1 MDSLLEELVNSIK
14 GLCEEVDISII
25 REKFSDILILYNIKP
40 TNFTAGH
47 PDITQKVKLFIAGK
61 KLEGLSELTLE
72 AYQLELKI
80 FGKYIQKMVEDIT
93 TNDIRIFLSQ
103 FEKLKI
109 SSISKKL
116 SVLKSFFGWLASEE
130 IIPRDPTK
138 KIKPPKKERRLPKA
152 LTIEE
157 LEMIREACT
166 TPRERALIEVLYAT
180 GCRLSEVQK
189 MNKEDVNYQ
198 SMSTLVIG
206 KGNKE
211 RPVYFSFKAMYHLK
225 KYLMSRTDNV
235 NALFVTERREY
246 RRLSSKGIQR
256 EIKIIAGRSEVK
268 KNVHP
273 HILRHTFATLM
284 LNNGADLVAVQGLLG
299 HVDPSTTQIYAQM
312 TDERTKQSYK
322 QYLVQ

>member
-1 MDSLLEELVNSIK
+1 MEELVNSIK